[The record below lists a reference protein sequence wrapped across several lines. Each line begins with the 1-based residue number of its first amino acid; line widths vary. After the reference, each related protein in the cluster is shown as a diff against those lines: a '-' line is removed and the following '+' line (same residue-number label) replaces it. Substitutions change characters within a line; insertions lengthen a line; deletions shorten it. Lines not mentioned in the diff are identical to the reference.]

1 MGKLYSFWG
10 EGMGTLLEL
19 MVEGACRQLQRACVR
34 GQIVFDAGEGVSS
47 GVFCV
52 QFACSSWDNTGRR
65 QKGWVL
71 GEINCTGGN

>member
-34 GQIVFDAGEGVSS
+34 GQTVFDAGEGVSI
-47 GVFCV
+47 
-52 QFACSSWDNTGRR
+52 
-65 QKGWVL
+65 
-71 GEINCTGGN
+71 EIKKVILIVYM